1 MRMLRLHSLG
11 TPVLVNPEQILV
23 VFPRENAAAGTEIYF
38 RADDDPVHI
47 DESLETIDRL
57 VSLG

>member
-1 MRMLRLHSLG
+1 MRMLRLHSCG
-11 TPVLVNPEQILV
+11 TPVLVNPAQILI
-23 VFPRENAAAGTEIYF
+23 VFPRENAAGTEIYF

-47 DESLETIDRL
+47 DESLDTIDRL